1 VPPVN
6 ARMPRR
12 ACAVGACCLAAV
24 VAAPAAQA
32 QDADVRPGKNMSV
45 FANSGFVAAFNYT
58 FGASMSVELVREGHI
73 VSRASGPA
81 VATAD
86 GPGLEVNHGPLG
98 APLPGDCW
106 SNYTPRILPGDEVRV
121 TGDGGTDSVLV
132 DEIRVTSADQAGNDV
147 VVKGTAFYADGT
159 PIPLA
164 ALDSGEARNIG
175 PVVRANPTSLVA
187 GPNPG
192 EWVATYAEA
201 QGYGVIPGKGD
212 NEDPAVQLRQILK
225 GDHSMGYGHAALPNG
240 AAAPVAQLADGIGD
254 HSGPAPGCEV
264 VAPIVPANAITTLND
279 DVVNIDS
286 GDLEIGGVSDAGTDV
301 AVTLD
306 DGHGG
311 TVTVDAVEGRR
322 SGAWSALVPRAQLGG
337 LADGTL
343 TVAASFGG
351 DTLSLAKDTA
361 APAAIGGTPA
371 PGTYATAQSVR
382 LSSGDATD
390 VIRFTRDGT
399 TPTATSPRASGA
411 ISIPTTQTIKAFATD
426 AAGNAGPLQT
436 LTYTIGVTA
445 GGGPSSAGNGQTT
458 TAPGLGSVVTVPA
471 GLAAPT
477 RSKPYLRQFGT
488 SPRVKRSAVRKA
500 GIRVFMR
507 VADDAEVVRIR
518 VFRRLAEGKRVL
530 VATAFRSPG
539 RAGLYRTRL
548 ANPKLRRDLRVGS
561 YDVEATPGAS
571 RSELGTSSGFGL
583 KVIKG

>member
-1 VPPVN
+1 
-6 ARMPRR
+6 MPRR

-24 VAAPAAQA
+24 VAAPAARA
-32 QDADVRPGKNMSV
+32 QDANVRPGKNMSV
-45 FANSGFVAAFNYT
+45 FANTGFVAAFNYT
-58 FGASMSVELVREGHI
+58 LGAPMKVEIVREGH
-73 VSRASGPA
+73 VVARASGPA

-86 GPGLEVNHGPLG
+86 GPGLEVNHGPAG

-121 TGDGGTDSVLV
+121 IDDGGTDSVLV
-132 DEIRVTSADQAGNDV
+132 DEIKLASAEQVGNDV

-159 PIPLA
+159 PIPVA

-175 PVVRANPTSLVA
+175 PVVRANPTSVVA
-187 GPNPG
+187 GPNAG
-192 EWVATYAEA
+192 EWIATYEA
-201 QGYGVIPGKGD
+201 ALGYGVISGKGD
-212 NEDPAVQLRQILK
+212 NQPPAVQLRQILT
-225 GDHSMGYGHAALPNG
+225 GDHAMGYGHAALPNG
-240 AAAPVAQLADGIGD
+240 AAAPVAQVAEGVGD

-286 GDLEIGGVSDAGTDV
+286 GDLEIGGVSEAGTDV

-311 TVTVDAVEGRR
+311 AITVDAVEGPS
-322 SGAWSALVPRAQLGG
+322 SGAWSVLVSRAQLED

-343 TVAASFGG
+343 TVAVSFGG

-361 APAAIGGTPA
+361 APAAIVGTPA

-382 LSSGDATD
+382 LSTGDATD

-399 TPTATSPRASGA
+399 TPTATSPRASGP
-411 ISIPTTQTIKAFATD
+411 ISIPSTQTIKAFATD
-426 AAGNAGPLQT
+426 AAGNAGPVHALA
-436 LTYTIGVTA
+436 YTIGVTA
-445 GGGPSSAGNGQTT
+445 GGVQTSGGNGQTT
-458 TAPGLGSVVTVPA
+458 TAHGLGSVVTVPA
-471 GLAAPT
+471 GLAAPR

-488 SPRVKRSAVRKA
+488 SPRMKRSAVRKA

-518 VFRRLAEGKRVL
+518 VFRKLANGRRVL

-548 ANPKLRRDLRVGS
+548 ANRKLRRDLRVGS

-571 RSELGTSSGFGL
+571 RSELGTSSGFGF
-583 KVIKG
+583 KVVKG